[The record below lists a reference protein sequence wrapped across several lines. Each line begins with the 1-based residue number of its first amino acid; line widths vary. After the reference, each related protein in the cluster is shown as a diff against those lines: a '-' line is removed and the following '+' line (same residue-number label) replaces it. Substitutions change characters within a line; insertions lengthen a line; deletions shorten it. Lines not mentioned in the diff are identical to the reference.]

1 MKFTKKILVET
12 LNKKSNGEKTF
23 TDGKKQNIIII
34 KENKHNQSRPV
45 KIKKSCYYKR
55 DD

>member
-23 TDGKKQNIIII
+23 TDGKKQNIIIMVLRFI
-34 KENKHNQSRPV
+34 VMVQIQSF
-45 KIKKSCYYKR
+45 K
-55 DD
+55 